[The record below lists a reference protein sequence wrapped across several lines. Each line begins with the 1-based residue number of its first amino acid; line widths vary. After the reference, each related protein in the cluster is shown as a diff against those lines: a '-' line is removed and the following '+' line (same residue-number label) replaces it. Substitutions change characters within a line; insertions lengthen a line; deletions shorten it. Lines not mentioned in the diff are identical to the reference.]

1 MSEPTDVVYQRSC
14 SPVTGVALV
23 CSAHRITPRKPCSD
37 RSALY
42 LWRAVLQGGNSPG
55 DARTFLHGFTASLTL
70 EALWGGNRTYGS
82 RTHPKEPLGSG
93 AVGAGIRRQV
103 RQRSRV
109 VPLRSPRACTTSGPS
124 IAAVTRWILT
134 LT

>member
-93 AVGAGIRRQV
+93 AVGRESVDRYGSARVWCRCGRRGHV
-103 RQRSRV
+103 RHQGQAS
-109 VPLRSPRACTTSGPS
+109 L
-124 IAAVTRWILT
+124 L
-134 LT
+134 